1 MLAYAANR
9 PVAGQR
15 QSNPHAL
22 LVIATIH
29 IAAIAALM
37 SAKMDLPIR
46 LKEPPIKVF
55 PVPPQAVPDPLP
67 PRPTPQPT
75 PHEQFVTK
83 PDPNVPLPPIN
94 KGPTL
99 GDSPVIEDIGPIAG
113 GGAVVTP
120 VIPKPEITPVRHD
133 ARLLTP
139 ASQLK
144 PPYPASKLLSEE
156 EATLT
161 LRLSID
167 EHGRV
172 VGVEPVGRADR
183 TFLEAARRH
192 LMARWR
198 YQPATTDGQAVNS
211 SLTITL
217 KFMLDG

>member
-9 PVAGQR
+9 QLAGR
-15 QSNPHAL
+15 RESSPNAL
-22 LVIATIH
+22 LIIACIH
-29 IAAIAALM
+29 VAAIAALM
-37 SAKMDLPIR
+37 SAKMDLPQKIR
-46 LKEPPIKVF
+46 HSPIIVDFIDPPIDPPPN
-55 PVPPQAVPDPLP
+55 PVPQPKPAPGPTTID
-67 PRPTPQPT
+67 RPTPFVPT
-75 PHEQFVTK
+75 PPIPTPFEGRPDEGVVT
-83 PDPNVPLPPIN
+83 
-94 KGPTL
+94 
-99 GDSPVIEDIGPIAG
+99 GPIAG

-120 VIPKPEITPVRHD
+120 IIPTPEITPVRRD

-144 PPYPASKLLSEE
+144 PPYPAAKLLTEE
-156 EATLT
+156 EATLN

-167 EHGRV
+167 ENGRV
-172 VGVEPVGRADR
+172 VAVEPVGRADR

-198 YQPATTDGQAVNS
+198 YQPATTDGQAVSS

>member
-9 PVAGQR
+9 PLAGKR
-15 QSNPHAL
+15 ESSPNTL
-22 LVIATIH
+22 LIIASVH
-29 IAAIAALM
+29 VAAIAALM
-37 SAKMDLPIR
+37 SAKMDLPIK
-46 LKEPPIKVF
+46 LPHPPIKIFEV
-55 PVPPQAVPDPLP
+55 PVPVDPKPLPRKPAPQPTQHDPLISKPDPMIPLP
-67 PRPTPQPT
+67 PMN
-75 PHEQFVTK
+75 
-83 PDPNVPLPPIN
+83 D
-94 KGPTL
+94 GPTVTL
-99 GDSPVIEDIGPIAG
+99 GPAVDPGPIAG

-120 VIPKPEITPVRHD
+120 VIPKSNLTPVHRD

-144 PPYPASKLLSEE
+144 PPYPASKLLTEE

-161 LRLSID
+161 LCLLID
-167 EHGRV
+167 ENGRV
-172 VGVEPVGRADR
+172 VAVEPIGKADR

-198 YQPATTDGQAVNS
+198 YQPATRDGEAVSS